1 MFMYDCML
9 LLYLFACVRR
19 IALSHVRFNLV
30 VAVYVNKL
38 LKLLLN
44 TGTFNRERRG
54 GERGCKFAAPP
65 PYPPT

>member
-1 MFMYDCML
+1 MQPDVYDCML

-38 LKLLLN
+38 LLLQQLLL
-44 TGTFNRERRG
+44 GLLLL
-54 GERGCKFAAPP
+54 C
-65 PYPPT
+65 